1 MCKLIIF
8 AKTTIRGLNTKAYL
22 PGKLSADRYLHV
34 LPNQSYSTWLST
46 CKITLVFDAW
56 VLFQHNQSECVHSL
70 VTVTIVTISSIITN
84 AWDVQPF
91 CLWPPLIFYD
101 ALRRS
106 RSDQWRVTY
115 VKWQVTQYD
124 SAFYIRQ
131 MLIKRCSLIVA
142 FDWMR
147 YCVCFLSTQ
156 DCKKSCCGQILTPR
170 QEVNCGN
177 FRLSTGNNM
186 NHVLTSNSDHFN
198 QCVPVAVI
206 RKH

>member
-22 PGKLSADRYLHV
+22 PGKLSADLYLHV

-56 VLFQHNQSECVHSL
+56 VLFQHNQSECVHSHNRHNFL
-70 VTVTIVTISSIITN
+70 NYHKRVRRPAI
-84 AWDVQPF
+84 
-91 CLWPPLIFYD
+91 LLRPPLIFYD
-101 ALRRS
+101 ALWRS

-115 VKWQVTQYD
+115 MKWQVTQYG

-131 MLIKRCSLIVA
+131 MLIKRCSLIVP

-177 FRLSTGNNM
+177 FRLSTGNNI